1 MMQSLA
7 LAFSCLAYLHSGM
20 ACTFVEIKTTGLD
33 KDPVVI
39 GHTMEFN
46 RIHPI
51 TDWAVV
57 QYPRGQSYLLTNG
70 SDLGADHPY
79 APLKYGY
86 LAIENKFGEIK
97 LGEFDTKVNYTIAT
111 DGMNEKGLTVAT
123 QSLYRSHYQMWDG
136 QKNNTGKTLVWS
148 LRVAGWLLGSF
159 ANVSEVV
166 KRFNASDDH
175 ASDVVVSN
183 LDMPP
188 EWGFHWAIADAHG
201 QSIVLE
207 FQEGKPRIYRNTV
220 GVMTNDP
227 FFPWQV
233 ENLNSYSFLRPEL
246 KEKDN
251 AISVDASDIL
261 DFPANWLPGKNVVP
275 FNMGHGFNL
284 GGIPGDASPPSR
296 FVKTFFQREV
306 ALQNSPPANLTE
318 YLVLATGL
326 LNSVFIPLGVTGP
339 DPSLTSRSKPYITG
353 DHTSYATLRIP
364 QTGFYAYRTYSDMQ
378 WQFINVSA
386 LDFGGDKNTT
396 KNMNVDKFGF
406 NDITADFATAS
417 GNGRRL
423 RGAWNV

>member
-1 MMQSLA
+1 M
-7 LAFSCLAYLHSGM
+7 G
-20 ACTFVEIKTTGLD
+20 
-33 KDPVVI
+33 
-39 GHTMEFN
+39 
-46 RIHPI
+46 
-51 TDWAVV
+51 
-57 QYPRGQSYLLTNG
+57 NG

-79 APLKYGY
+79 AKLKYGF

-97 LGEFDTKVNYTIAT
+97 LGKLDISVNFTIVT

-136 QKNNTGKTLVWS
+136 QKNNKTLVWS
-148 LRVAGWLLGSF
+148 LRVAGWILGSF
-159 ANVSEVV
+159 ENVSEVEQN
-166 KRFNASDDH
+166 FSAG
-175 ASDVVVSN
+175 DVVVSN
-183 LDMPP
+183 LEKSP
-188 EWGFHWAIADAHG
+188 EWGFHWAIADKHG

-233 ENLNSYSFLRPEL
+233 ENLNSFSFLMPQLRESTNIPG
-246 KEKDN
+246 
-251 AISVDASDIL
+251 ISVDIGQIL
-261 DFPANWLPGKNVVP
+261 DGQSVVP

-296 FVKTFFQREV
+296 FVKTFFQRQV
-306 ALQNSPPANLTE
+306 ALHNSPPAKLDG

-326 LNSVFIPLGVTGP
+326 LNSVFIPLGLIGP
-339 DPSLTSRSKPYITG
+339 DPKRADITG

-364 QTGFYAYRTYSDMQ
+364 QTGFYAFRTYSDMQ

-386 LDFGGDKNTT
+386 LNFEHEAQIAMKVGRFGYHDVTSDLSRT
-396 KNMNVDKFGF
+396 F
-406 NDITADFATAS
+406 

-423 RGAWNV
+423 RGSVRFDI

>member
-1 MMQSLA
+1 MGEVEQAMLA
-7 LAFSCLAYLHSGM
+7 A
-20 ACTFVEIKTTGLD
+20 
-33 KDPVVI
+33 
-39 GHTMEFN
+39 
-46 RIHPI
+46 
-51 TDWAVV
+51 
-57 QYPRGQSYLLTNG
+57 
-70 SDLGADHPY
+70 
-79 APLKYGY
+79 
-86 LAIENKFGEIK
+86 
-97 LGEFDTKVNYTIAT
+97 
-111 DGMNEKGLTVAT
+111 
-123 QSLYRSHYQMWDG
+123 
-136 QKNNTGKTLVWS
+136 
-148 LRVAGWLLGSF
+148 
-159 ANVSEVV
+159 
-166 KRFNASDDH
+166 
-175 ASDVVVSN
+175 DVVVSN
-183 LDMPP
+183 LGLPR
-188 EWGFHWAIADAHG
+188 ELGFHWAIADKHG

-251 AISVDASDIL
+251 AISVDASEIL
-261 DFPANWLPGKNVVP
+261 DYPANWLPNGKTVVP

-284 GGIPGDASPPSR
+284 GGIPGDASPPS
-296 FVKTFFQREV
+296 
-306 ALQNSPPANLTE
+306 NLTE

-326 LNSVFIPLGVTGP
+326 LNSVFIPLGVTNP
-339 DPSLTSRSKPYITG
+339 NIPNINPPTTG

-396 KNMNVDKFGF
+396 KNINVDKFGF

>member
-1 MMQSLA
+1 M
-7 LAFSCLAYLHSGM
+7 G
-20 ACTFVEIKTTGLD
+20 
-33 KDPVVI
+33 
-39 GHTMEFN
+39 
-46 RIHPI
+46 
-51 TDWAVV
+51 
-57 QYPRGQSYLLTNG
+57 GQPYMITNG
-70 SDLGADHPY
+70 SDLGADSH
-79 APLKYGY
+79 ATLQYGFV
-86 LAIENKFGEIK
+86 AFENQFGLFTQNNHEVQ
-97 LGEFDTKVNYTIAT
+97 VNYTIAT
-111 DGMNEKGLTVAT
+111 DGMNEKGLTIAT
-123 QSLYRSHYQMWDG
+123 QSLYRSEYPMWDE
-136 QKNNTGKTLVWS
+136 QSLNQNKTLVWT
-148 LRVAGWLLGSF
+148 LRLAGWLLGNF
-159 ANVSEVV
+159 ANVLEVEQ
-166 KRFNASDDH
+166 AIQ
-175 ASDVVVSN
+175 AADVVVSN
-183 LDMPP
+183 LGLPR
-188 EWGFHWAIADAHG
+188 EAGFHWSIADAQG
-201 QSIVLE
+201 NSIVLE

-246 KEKDN
+246 NESEN
-251 AISVDASDIL
+251 AISVDVSEIL
-261 DFPANWLPGKNVVP
+261 DFPANWHPGKSVVP
-275 FNMGHGFNL
+275 YNMGHGFNL

-296 FVKTFFQREV
+296 FVKTFYQREV

>member
-1 MMQSLA
+1 
-7 LAFSCLAYLHSGM
+7 
-20 ACTFVEIKTTGLD
+20 
-33 KDPVVI
+33 
-39 GHTMEFN
+39 
-46 RIHPI
+46 
-51 TDWAVV
+51 VV
-57 QYPRGQSYLLTNG
+57 QTFN
-70 SDLGADHPY
+70 
-79 APLKYGY
+79 
-86 LAIENKFGEIK
+86 
-97 LGEFDTKVNYTIAT
+97 AT
-111 DGMNEKGLTVAT
+111 DV
-123 QSLYRSHYQMWDG
+123 
-136 QKNNTGKTLVWS
+136 
-148 LRVAGWLLGSF
+148 
-159 ANVSEVV
+159 
-166 KRFNASDDH
+166 DDI
-175 ASDVVVSN
+175 DVIVSN
-183 LDMPP
+183 LDMPA

-201 QSIVLE
+201 QSLVLE

-233 ENLNSYSFLRPEL
+233 ENLNSYSFLRPAL
-246 KEKDN
+246 KEEDN
-251 AISVDASDIL
+251 VISADASEIL
-261 DFPANWLPGKNVVP
+261 DFPANWPPGKNVVP
-275 FNMGHGFNL
+275 FNMGHGYNL

-306 ALQNSPPANLTE
+306 ALRNYPPANLTE

-326 LNSVFIPLGVTGP
+326 LNSVFIPIGVTGP
-339 DPSLTSRSKPYITG
+339 HPPNYPSVTS

-417 GNGRRL
+417 DNGRRL

>member
-79 APLKYGY
+79 ATLKYGF

-97 LGEFDTKVNYTIAT
+97 LGEFDKKVNYTIAT

-123 QSLYRSHYQMWDG
+123 QSLYRSQYQMWDG
-136 QKNNTGKTLVWS
+136 QKNDKTLVWS
-148 LRVAGWLLGSF
+148 LRVAGWILGSF

-166 KRFNASDDH
+166 KRFNASD
-175 ASDVVVSN
+175 SDVVVSN
-183 LDMPP
+183 LDMLP
-188 EWGFHWAIADAHG
+188 EFGFHWAIADAHG

-246 KEKDN
+246 KEKEN
-251 AISVDASDIL
+251 AISVDASEIL
-261 DFPANWLPGKNVVP
+261 DFPANWPPGKNVVP
-275 FNMGHGFNL
+275 FNMGHGYNL

-339 DPSLTSRSKPYITG
+339 NDSPSITS

-386 LDFGGDKNTT
+386 LDFGGDTNTT

>member
-1 MMQSLA
+1 
-7 LAFSCLAYLHSGM
+7 
-20 ACTFVEIKTTGLD
+20 
-33 KDPVVI
+33 
-39 GHTMEFN
+39 
-46 RIHPI
+46 
-51 TDWAVV
+51 
-57 QYPRGQSYLLTNG
+57 
-70 SDLGADHPY
+70 
-79 APLKYGY
+79 
-86 LAIENKFGEIK
+86 
-97 LGEFDTKVNYTIAT
+97 
-111 DGMNEKGLTVAT
+111 
-123 QSLYRSHYQMWDG
+123 
-136 QKNNTGKTLVWS
+136 
-148 LRVAGWLLGSF
+148 
-159 ANVSEVV
+159 
-166 KRFNASDDH
+166 
-175 ASDVVVSN
+175 
-183 LDMPP
+183 MPP

-251 AISVDASDIL
+251 AISVDASEIL
-261 DFPANWLPGKNVVP
+261 DYPANWLPNGKTVVP

-326 LNSVFIPLGVTGP
+326 LNSVFIPLGVTNP
-339 DPSLTSRSKPYITG
+339 NIPNINPPTTG

>member
-1 MMQSLA
+1 MGRMMQSLA
-7 LAFSCLAYLHSGM
+7 LAFTCLAYLHSGM
-20 ACTFVEIKTTGLD
+20 ACTYVEINTTGLD

-57 QYPRGQSYLLTNG
+57 QYPRGQPYLLTNG

-79 APLKYGY
+79 AKLKYGF

-97 LGEFDTKVNYTIAT
+97 LGKLDISVNFTIVT

-136 QKNNTGKTLVWS
+136 QKNNKTLVWS
-148 LRVAGWLLGSF
+148 LRVAGWILGSF
-159 ANVSEVV
+159 ENVSEVEQN
-166 KRFNASDDH
+166 FSAG
-175 ASDVVVSN
+175 DVVVSN
-183 LDMPP
+183 LEKSP
-188 EWGFHWAIADAHG
+188 EWGFHWAIADKHG

-251 AISVDASDIL
+251 AISVDASEIL
-261 DFPANWLPGKNVVP
+261 DYPANWLPNGKTVVP

-296 FVKTFFQREV
+296 FVKTFFQRQV
-306 ALQNSPPANLTE
+306 ALLNSPPANLDE
-318 YLVLATGL
+318 YRILATGL
-326 LNSVFIPLGVTGP
+326 LNSVFIPQGLTGP
-339 DPSLTSRSKPYITG
+339 NPKRAGFTSDR
-353 DHTSYATLRIP
+353 TSFATLRIP
-364 QTGFYAYRTYSDMQ
+364 QTRFYAFRTYSDMQ

-386 LDFGGDKNTT
+386 LNFEHEAQLAMRVGR
-396 KNMNVDKFGF
+396 FGF
-406 NDITADFATAS
+406 HDVTSDLSTTS
-417 GNGRRL
+417 VTGRRL
-423 RGAWNV
+423 RGALQ